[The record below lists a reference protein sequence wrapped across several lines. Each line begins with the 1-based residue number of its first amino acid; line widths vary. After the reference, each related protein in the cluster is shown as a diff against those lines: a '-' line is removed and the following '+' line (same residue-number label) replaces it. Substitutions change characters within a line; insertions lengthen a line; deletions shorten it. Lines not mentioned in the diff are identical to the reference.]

1 MSLKNR
7 RPGVL
12 TLVLVL
18 ASLAPPRAGWADV
31 KLYLEDGT
39 FQLVKSYEVHGDRVR
54 YYSVER
60 SQWEEVPVSIVDFGA
75 TERAQKEEKSRQQQ
89 DQKEAQ
95 EIDKQ
100 RFERPADA
108 GFEVAP
114 GIRLPKDEGVFAFD
128 GTRLIRLVQ
137 SSAEIVTDKKRAAL
151 NMVLP
156 PVLKN
161 RSLAVLP
168 GPKAAVR
175 IFVAQPTFYV
185 QFAEGVGAKVELIS
199 VKQTKEARVLE
210 KFERSS
216 LGIGKPSELRASV
229 PLERTEVTPG
239 LFRLRPTQPLARGE
253 YALAELIQQKLNL
266 EVWDFGIGG
275 ALAEAKKTQERSS
288 PMSERPPTTQP
299 EN

>member
-1 MSLKNR
+1 MLQKHR
-7 RPGVL
+7 CLTVL
-12 TLVLVL
+12 IL
-18 ASLAPPRAGWADV
+18 ALISVFAPRGAWADV
-31 KLYLEDGT
+31 KLYLKDGR

-60 SQWEEVPVSIVDFGA
+60 SQWEEVPVSLVDFGA

-89 DQKEAQ
+89 QQKEAQ

-100 RFERPADA
+100 RFERLADT

-128 GTRLIRLVQ
+128 GTRVIRLVQ

-161 RSLAVLP
+161 RSFAVLP

-185 QFAEGVGAKVELIS
+185 QFAGGGKVELIT
-199 VKQTKEARVLE
+199 VKPTKEARVLE
-210 KFERSS
+210 KVERSS
-216 LGIGKPSELRASV
+216 LGIGKPSELRAAV
-229 PLERTEVTPG
+229 PLESTEVAPG
-239 LFRLRPTQPLARGE
+239 LFKLRPTQPLARGE
-253 YALAELIQQKLNL
+253 YALGELIQQKLNL

-275 ALAEAKKTQERSS
+275 APAEMKKTQERSS

-299 EN
+299 ER